1 MTLRQI
7 RMLLALAALW
17 GASFLFIRVA
27 VDDLGPVVL
36 ADGRLLGAVVAL
48 LAILALARRP
58 AARRRAPLRR
68 YLLLGAVNAA
78 LPFTLIAAAETRLDA
93 SLAAILNASTPLFA
107 ALVAAVVGDEAM
119 TGRRALGLVFGV
131 GGVALVVGLAHVD
144 ADLAFFAAAGASLL
158 AALCYAVGTTYAK
171 HAMTGEAPATIALW
185 QLLWAGV
192 ALLPVVALVRP
203 PHAPTGGDLAALAAL
218 AVACTSVAYLLYF
231 RLVVE
236 VGPTS
241 TLTVT
246 YLVPVFGVLWAAL
259 FLGERITAGTLAG
272 GALILASVALV
283 TGTSLSR
290 PLVRLP
296 ARARGRRARATER
309 T

>member
-1 MTLRQI
+1 MTLRQL
-7 RMLLALAALW
+7 RMLLALASLW

-36 ADGRLLGAVVAL
+36 ADGRLVLAVVGL
-48 LAILALARRP
+48 VAILALARRP
-58 AARRRAPLRR
+58 AAARRAPLGR

-78 LPFTLIAAAETRLDA
+78 MPFTLIAAAETRLDA

-119 TGRRALGLVFGV
+119 SARRALGLAFGV
-131 GGVALVVGLAHVD
+131 GGVALVVGLAHVE
-144 ADLAFFAAAGASLL
+144 ADLGFFLACGASLL

-171 HAMTGEAPATIALW
+171 HAMAGEAPATLAYG
-185 QLLWAGV
+185 QLLAAGIVLAPLV
-192 ALLPVVALVRP
+192 AAVP
-203 PHAPTGGDLAALAAL
+203 PHHAPTGGDLAALAAL
-218 AVACTSVAYLLYF
+218 AVACTSVAYLIYF
-231 RLVVE
+231 RLVAE

-246 YLVPVFGVLWAAL
+246 YLVPVFGVLWAAI
-259 FLGERITAGTLAG
+259 FLGEHVTAGTLAG

-290 PLVRLP
+290 RPAPAAARL
-296 ARARGRRARATER
+296 R
-309 T
+309 